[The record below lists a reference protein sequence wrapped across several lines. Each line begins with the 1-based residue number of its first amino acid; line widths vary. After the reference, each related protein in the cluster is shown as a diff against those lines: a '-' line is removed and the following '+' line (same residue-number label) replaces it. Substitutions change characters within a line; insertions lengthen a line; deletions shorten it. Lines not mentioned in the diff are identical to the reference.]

1 MWEGCNMLPIKNF
14 SNRLLKLIKYR
25 YVLKNISDI
34 FDIITTSTSL
44 TKKDLCKSF
53 CDNIADIPDK
63 ELFISNYKYLL
74 NIVLK
79 DVFEINH
86 RVEEL
91 KKSDKKEPA
100 EKDYLHRK
108 LRYFIEKNQKAL
120 NEINQYI
127 LDEVY
132 SILSED
138 KGIKYSDRVDD
149 ELFNRMLTCKY
160 PYNFYKRYYDFY
172 YDFSVE
178 AKIRF
183 MPGAKLDNYLEIIKS
198 NIELKKNN
206 FEEYQNNLSKIVTT
220 HNVLEYLCAHI
231 KTHNVLN
238 KRLEVF
244 NTLKYLYEHEQWQ
257 SFISLAVLQ
266 IEGLFY
272 DCCMIQKQ
280 NKLSKT
286 AGTYVEKVEKSF
298 KNNDII
304 MLSVF
309 PYFMYDIPDIRNEI
323 AHTGYFDSDNL
334 KFTANELIFDLNTLI
349 KWIYDIT
356 HEKYTILKIID
367 DKLEEHSDANLN
379 QKVELLMCEMLAN
392 TSVTDFKYLDLLK
405 SPSLYSDEISYMKT
419 PVGYWERII
428 EKIMNIIK
436 TELFW
441 NFIYDN
447 IKDDITY
454 KTDKL
459 YNLVLLAEKLKNTF
473 IPVLDN
479 GSNEKLACQKVA
491 AKIQEIKSKSVK
503 K

>member
-1 MWEGCNMLPIKNF
+1 MCHIKKF
-14 SNRLLKLIKYR
+14 FIRLIIAIKYR
-25 YVLKNISDI
+25 YILKSISDT
-34 FDIITTSTSL
+34 FDIITTKTSL
-44 TKKDLCKSF
+44 TKKDLYKAF
-53 CDNIADIPDK
+53 CDNITNISSK
-63 ELFISNYKYLL
+63 QLFISNYKYLL
-74 NIVLK
+74 DLVLS
-79 DVFEINH
+79 DIDEINH
-86 RVEEL
+86 RIKVL
-91 KKSDKKEPA
+91 KKSDKEEPP

-108 LRYFIEKNQKAL
+108 LRYFIEKNQTAL
-120 NEINQYI
+120 SEIINYI
-127 LDEVY
+127 LNGVY
-132 SILSED
+132 EILSED
-138 KGIKYSDRVDD
+138 KNINYSDRIND
-149 ELFNRMLTCKY
+149 ELFNMMLTSRY

-183 MPGAKLDNYLEIIKS
+183 MPGVKLDNYLEIIKS

-206 FEEYQNNLSKIVTT
+206 FEEYQNKLSKIVNT
-220 HNVLEYLCAHI
+220 HNVLEYLC
-231 KTHNVLN
+231 TNVEVHNVLN

-298 KNNDII
+298 RNNDII

-309 PYFMYDIPDIRNEI
+309 PYFMFDIPDIRNEI
-323 AHTGYFDSDNL
+323 AHTGYFVSNNL
-334 KFTANELIFDLNTLI
+334 RHTANELIFDLNTLI

-356 HEKYTILKIID
+356 HDKYTTLKMID
-367 DKLEEHSDANLN
+367 DKLEEHHNADLN
-379 QKVELLMCEMLAN
+379 QKVEVLIYEMLAN
-392 TSVTDFKYLDLLK
+392 TAVTDFKYLDLLK
-405 SPSLYSDEISYMKT
+405 APSLYSDEISYMKT
-419 PVGYWERII
+419 PAGYWEGII

-441 NFIYDN
+441 NCIYDS
-447 IKDDITY
+447 IKDDTTY

-473 IPVLDN
+473 IPILQK
-479 GSNEKLACQKVA
+479 GSSEKLACQKVA
-491 AKIQEIKSKSVK
+491 AKIEEIKNKSVEK
-503 K
+503 NEKL